1 MAILSRKI
9 LFIFILTLSG
19 CATTQTATRAL
30 GHYSGQTTDSF
41 FLNYG
46 MPIQQYELNNRDR
59 LYRWSSGVTR
69 YTMPSTTTY
78 SGTAYNNGAGVTQK
92 GTSYTTGGGIMDV
105 ECVLDILADSNNIIK
120 QIKIIRDT
128 WGNWELSRC
137 YEVIV
142 R

>member
-1 MAILSRKI
+1 MT
-9 LFIFILTLSG
+9 IFLKKLLPVLILSG

-30 GHYSGQTTDSF
+30 GHYNGQSTDLF
-41 FLNYG
+41 FQNYG
-46 MPIQQYELNNRDR
+46 MPVESFELNNHDR
-59 LYRWSSGVTR
+59 LYRWSSGITR

-78 SGTAYNNGAGVTQK
+78 SGTAYSTGVT
-92 GTSYTTGGGIMDV
+92 TSVRGAAHTTGGGVLDV
-105 ECVLDILADSNNIIK
+105 ECVLDILADSKNIIK